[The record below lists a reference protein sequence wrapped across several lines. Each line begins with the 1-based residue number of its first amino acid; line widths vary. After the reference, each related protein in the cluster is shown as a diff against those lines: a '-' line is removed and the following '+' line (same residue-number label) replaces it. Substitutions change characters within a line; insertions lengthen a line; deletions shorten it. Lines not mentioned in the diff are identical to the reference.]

1 LDELAEMIEE
11 MDPEAEE
18 KVNELYNRAAG
29 LVDGKLLRQL
39 VQQIGGYEF
48 DEAADTLDKIR
59 AALALA

>member
-1 LDELAEMIEE
+1 
-11 MDPEAEE
+11 
-18 KVNELYNRAAG
+18 VNELYNRAAG